1 MSSEEKFKEHLL
13 EVLKS
18 DEEKLNEQER
28 ALRDQL
34 ILVQGKKQYN
44 KNIQKI
50 LEGSEE
56 DD

>member
-18 DEEKLNEQER
+18 DEEKLEEQER

-50 LEGSEE
+50 LEGSES
-56 DD
+56 